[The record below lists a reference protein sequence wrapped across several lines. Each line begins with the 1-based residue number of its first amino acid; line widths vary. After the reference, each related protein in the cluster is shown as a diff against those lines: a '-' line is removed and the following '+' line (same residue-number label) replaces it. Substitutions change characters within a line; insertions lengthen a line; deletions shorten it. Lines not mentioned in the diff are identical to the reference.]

1 MAQVPQRVALVEE
14 IRGQLLITREWLKFF
29 VELNGDA
36 NPTGDFTG
44 VTQAQFDVLEA
55 RVTVLEAALAALQAE
70 VDALA
75 DPDVTPPFDPD
86 TLLCDNT
93 GRLLLDG
100 DGRILLA
107 A

>member
-1 MAQVPQRVALVEE
+1 MAQVPQRVALATL
-14 IRGQLLITREWLKFF
+14 IRGEIIIAREWLKFF
-29 VELNGDA
+29 EALNGDA
-36 NPTGDFTG
+36 NPTGDSSAIS
-44 VTQAQFDVLEA
+44 QAQFDALEA
-55 RVTVLEAALAALQAE
+55 RVTALELALASLQAE

-100 DGRILLA
+100 DGRILLSA
-107 A
+107 